1 MLFSNF
7 ASAAVAVSALFVPAA
22 FAQNEKAAR
31 AGDVTLKWHITKT
44 CGGPGPAR
52 SYTRNECIELSDS
65 SRAVK
70 MLGRNGLCHRKSTA
84 PSAYYYLL
92 GPYADISVRF
102 AVVSFSDRSCLRNAK
117 TLGTV
122 NKCYDLSGKGSVK
135 IQC

>member
-1 MLFSNF
+1 SSLANILLSNF

-65 SRAVK
+65 SRAVE
-70 MLGRNGLCHRKSTA
+70 MLGRNGLCH
-84 PSAYYYLL
+84 L
-92 GPYADISVRF
+92 
-102 AVVSFSDRSCLRNAK
+102 VSFSDRSCLRNPK

>member
-1 MLFSNF
+1 MLFSNL

-70 MLGRNGLCHRKSTA
+70 MLGRNGLCH
-84 PSAYYYLL
+84 L
-92 GPYADISVRF
+92 
-102 AVVSFSDRSCLRNAK
+102 VSFSDRSCLRNAK

-122 NKCYDLSGKGSVK
+122 NKCYDVSGKGSVK
-135 IQC
+135 VQC